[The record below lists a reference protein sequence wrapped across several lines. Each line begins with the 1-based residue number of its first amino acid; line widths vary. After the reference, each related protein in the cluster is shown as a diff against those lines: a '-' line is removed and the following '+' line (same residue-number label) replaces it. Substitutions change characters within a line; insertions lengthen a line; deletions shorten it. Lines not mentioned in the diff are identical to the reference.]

1 MTSNVI
7 VTSDFPST
15 AMPAIFERMRSRCAD
30 PRIAW
35 IPPATRTGCP
45 RFPIAQKVWEAYGFS
60 KLEYC
65 DIDEQPD
72 SRKLAGLAGYD
83 IIYLSGGEPLAFR
96 HNIVKM
102 DLAAR
107 LEECVAAG
115 HLLVGA
121 SGGAMQL
128 TQNLSLFRLLTV
140 DLAKVLSE
148 RERYRALGVVDYEV
162 LPHAD
167 RFDLPFLE
175 AVQQYSE
182 YVPHDVIALADGA
195 AVLHK
200 SRTDF
205 ECIGPVVIFRR
216 GGIIPVQGA
225 A

>member
-15 AMPAIFERMRSRCAD
+15 ATPAIFERMRSRSVD

-35 IPPATRTGCP
+35 IPPATRTGRP
-45 RFPIAQKVWEAYGFS
+45 RFPIAQKVWGAYGFS

-72 SRKLAGLAGYD
+72 SQKLAGLAGYD
-83 IIYLSGGEPLAFR
+83 VIYLSGGEPLAFR
-96 HNIVKM
+96 HNILKM

-107 LEECVAAG
+107 FEECVAAG

-140 DLAKVLSE
+140 DLGKVLSE

-182 YVPHDVIALADGA
+182 HVPHDVIALADGA

>member
-15 AMPAIFERMRSRCAD
+15 ATPAIFERIRNRCSD

-35 IPPATRTGCP
+35 IPPATRTGRP
-45 RFPIAQKVWEAYGFS
+45 RFPIAQKIWEAYGLS

-72 SRKLAGLAGYD
+72 SRQLAGLAGYD
-83 IIYLSGGEPLAFR
+83 IIYLTGGEPLALR
-96 HNIVKM
+96 HNIVKL
-102 DLAAR
+102 DLAGR
-107 LEECVAAG
+107 LEECLAADR
-115 HLLVGA
+115 LVVGA

-140 DLAKVLSE
+140 DLDKVLSE
-148 RERYRALGVVDYEV
+148 RGRYRGLGVVDYEV

-175 AVQQYSE
+175 AVHKYSE
-182 YVPHDVIALADGA
+182 HVPHDVIALADGA

-200 SRTDF
+200 GRTDF
-205 ECIGPVVIFRR
+205 ECVGSVVIFSQGR
-216 GGIIPVQGA
+216 IIPVQGA